1 MNRISTSFAVAV
13 AAFAGL
19 ALQAED
25 FQPLMKATQTTWPE
39 KQHIGVICDYNAS
52 QAQVMAL
59 AKAAGENA
67 LITVADTRQPE
78 QAVSA
83 AHLIA
88 NHKADY
94 LVLLPGDRTF
104 RDGSFGATVAI
115 NRLGLR
121 GVPAIGTT
129 AVALKQGAVFSVGD
143 GTQGEILVT
152 DRPIGIVDVIL
163 PDLATLAQ
171 KGALVLRHEGMA
183 TITVLTA
190 E

>member
-1 MNRISTSFAVAV
+1 MNRISTSLAVAV

-25 FQPLMKATQTTWPE
+25 FQPLMKATRTTWPE

-59 AKAAGENA
+59 AKAAGEGS
-67 LITVADTRQPE
+67 LITVADTRRPE
-78 QAVSA
+78 YAASA

-94 LVLLPGDRTF
+94 LVLLPGDRPF
-104 RDGSFGATVAI
+104 RDGSFGATLAI
-115 NRLGLR
+115 SQLGLR

-143 GTQGEILVT
+143 GTQGEVLVT
-152 DRPIGIVDVIL
+152 DRLIGTVDVIL
-163 PDLATLAQ
+163 PNRALAQ
-171 KGALVLRHEGMA
+171 KASLVLRQEGMA
-183 TITVLTA
+183 TIAVHTA